1 MTKNTTFARLIWR
14 IWEMNEYDTKI
25 LANFYADKK
34 CNEFSLA
41 KQYHQN
47 SKLSVDLTEESIIH
61 ASPLVMNKVFSKT
74 IRTAGKSY
82 PASNKIYLSEDVG
95 LKNSLYECIL
105 NRKSHND
112 RNEAHKLNLAEISTL
127 CWSAYGII
135 DKENIRRT
143 VPSAGALYPCE
154 IYLLSPCS
162 ELQGG
167 LYHYSSFNNCLE
179 EIKKTDIELQKLFT
193 SIIGLEH
200 ASIVFVITS
209 VFDRIFFKY
218 GERAYR
224 FIMIEAGEIV
234 QNISLAASSLGFNAT
249 AHGGTADYE
258 LENFMEIDGVS
269 ESVLIAIG
277 IS

>member
-1 MTKNTTFARLIWR
+1 
-14 IWEMNEYDTKI
+14 MNEYDTKI
-25 LANFYADKK
+25 LANYYADKK
-34 CNEFSLA
+34 CNEISLA

-47 SKLSVDLTEESIIH
+47 SKLSVNLTEESIIH

-82 PASNKIYLSEDVG
+82 PYSEKIYLSENID
-95 LKNSLYECIL
+95 LKNSLYDCIL

-112 RNEAHKLNLAEISTL
+112 RNDGNKLTLEEISIL
-127 CWSAYGII
+127 CWAAYGII
-135 DKENIRRT
+135 DKENVRRT

-154 IYLLSPCS
+154 IYLLSTCS
-162 ELQGG
+162 DLQRG
-167 LYHYSSFNNCLE
+167 LYHYSSFNNYLE

-209 VFDRIFFKY
+209 IFDRIFFKY

-224 FIMIEAGEIV
+224 FTMIEAGEIV